1 MFFRD
6 SLRRAAERAG
16 VSGWV
21 ANRDDGAV
29 EGLLEGEE
37 AAVARLLDL
46 VRSGLGHA
54 EVDSLEVAEA
64 EPDGRPGFRI
74 VSAA

>member
-1 MFFRD
+1 MQGVFFRD
-6 SLRRAAERAG
+6 SLRRAAEAAG

-37 AAVARLLDL
+37 EAVARLLDL
-46 VRSGLGHA
+46 VRRGPGHA
-54 EVDSLEVAEA
+54 EVDSLDVAEA
-64 EPDGRPGFRI
+64 EPEGRQGFRI
-74 VSAA
+74 V

>member
-6 SLRRAAERAG
+6 SLRRAAEAAG

-29 EGLLEGEE
+29 EGFLEGEE
-37 AAVARLLDL
+37 EAVARLLDL
-46 VRSGLGHA
+46 VRRGPGHA
-54 EVDSLEVAEA
+54 EVDALDVAEA
-64 EPDGRPGFRI
+64 EPEGRRGFRI
-74 VSAA
+74 V